1 MTVESRL
8 LLDRLRRF
16 FDAVA
21 AAPDTGAGCVGH
33 RVCVSTPLA
42 GLPCAYV
49 PVSMCEAPEYEAAK
63 GDAVAWQ
70 RLR

>member
-42 GLPCAYV
+42 GLP
-49 PVSMCEAPEYEAAK
+49 
-63 GDAVAWQ
+63 
-70 RLR
+70 